1 MALFNGDLNVSLSS
15 SLDISEKWQC
25 KYSL

>member
-1 MALFNGDLNVSLSS
+1 MALFNGDLNVSLRS

-25 KYSL
+25 KHSL

>member
-1 MALFNGDLNVSLSS
+1 MTLFNGDLNVSLSF

-25 KYSL
+25 KYFL